1 MNKLSR
7 TPIWADRLALP
18 AIFLIALLLRVRE
31 ALRAPLWY
39 DELYSQAAV
48 HRPWHQVME
57 VMRADVHPPLIYM
70 LSFAWRVFGD
80 TDLAV
85 RSLSIV
91 FGLATLAVGYALARE
106 LFGRP
111 AALIATALL
120 AVHPWHIYISQEARS
135 YPELWFFLTTSA
147 FAAWRFCEGGPKPD
161 RATAALFVVSAAL
174 ALWTHYLAGI
184 VVFVQ
189 FACGALA
196 LRREPRRLGTW
207 LLLHVA
213 VAALF
218 APVLPMLW
226 QQFHR
231 VETDHWMPRPT
242 VGDLVDLARRIS
254 LSAFYLVPAVLALA
268 VMPLLPERTRRAAL
282 FMLTI
287 GPLTVLLC
295 WLLGVNGLR
304 LFAAK
309 YMLFSLT
316 AIFALVGAGITRLP
330 GRVTPWIV
338 TLVLLLFAARASLIR
353 TPYPE
358 AAGLGQA
365 RAALTGHVRAG
376 DVFYHADSHTLL
388 FAERYFPQA
397 RHRLLLMGQRF
408 PYFEGGHLVPDSSRS
423 DAAELDAT
431 MASGA
436 RWFAMA
442 AAPAG
447 IDTHPAAALFDSLA
461 GAPKKS
467 GVVRVWTSA
476 AAR

>member
-1 MNKLSR
+1 MDKTSNAP
-7 TPIWADRLALP
+7 TGMDRLALP

-31 ALRAPLWY
+31 AVRAPLWY

-70 LSFAWRVFGD
+70 LSFAWKVFGD
-80 TDLAV
+80 SDLAV

-91 FGLATLAVGYALARE
+91 FGMATLAVGYALARE

-147 FAAWRFCEGGPKPD
+147 FAAWRFCASGQKSD

-184 VVFVQ
+184 VLFVQ
-189 FACGALA
+189 FVWGALA
-196 LRREPRRLGTW
+196 LRREPKRLGMW
-207 LLLHVA
+207 VLLHVA

-218 APVLPMLW
+218 APVVPMLW

-242 VGDLVDLARRIS
+242 FADVIDLARRIS
-254 LSAFYLVPAVLALA
+254 LSAMYLVPVVLGLALL
-268 VMPLLPERTRRAAL
+268 PLLPERTRRPAL
-282 FMLTI
+282 FALTI

-295 WLLGVNGLR
+295 WVLGIKGLR
-304 LFAAK
+304 LFASK

-316 AIFALVGAGITRLP
+316 AIFALVAAGIARLP
-330 GRVTPWIV
+330 GRITPWIV
-338 TLVLLLFAARASLIR
+338 TGVLLLFAGRASLIR

-365 RAALTGHVRAG
+365 RAALTGHVHEG

-408 PYFEGGHLVPDSSRS
+408 PYFEGGHLVADSSRG
-423 DAAELDAT
+423 DVAELDAT
-431 MASGA
+431 VASGS

-461 GAPKKS
+461 GLPQKL